1 MVFVIVSRRTGR
13 RVRVHGKLTPAFQY
27 YAQADNYLFR
37 RLGDSPLMTIKR
49 VGKLK
54 KER

>member
-13 RVRVHGKLTPAFQY
+13 RVRVHGKLTPAFEY
-27 YAQADNYLFR
+27 YTQADNYLFR
-37 RLGDSPLMTIKR
+37 RLNDNKLMTIKQ